1 MSKLQVDILESKSG
15 IGLTCT
21 PAELFYQ
28 RAFAWAAIDYPVTNT
43 YSIDQSFNISAVTFE
58 QTGRILF
65 TFENAAANDKYIV
78 VGMSGPGNNDTNT
91 NLILTIQPD
100 LRPNGSS
107 GITTTHFAVRNNTL
121 DLTSGQAAT
130 DRDYTAVAV
139 FGGF

>member
-28 RAFAWAAIDYPVTNT
+28 RAFAWAAVDYPVADT
-43 YSIDQSFNISAVTFE
+43 YSIDQSFNIIAVTFE
-58 QTGRILF
+58 QSGRVLF

-78 VGMSGPGNNDTNT
+78 LGMTGPGNNDANT
-91 NLILTIQPD
+91 NLVLQIQPE

-107 GITTTHFAVRNNTL
+107 GLTTTHFAIRNNSVST
-121 DLTSGQAAT
+121 TSRQT
-130 DRDYTAVAV
+130 PQDRDYTAVAV

>member
-28 RAFAWAAIDYPVTNT
+28 RAFAWAAVDYPVADT
-43 YSIDQSFNISAVTFE
+43 YSIDQSFNIIAVTFE
-58 QTGRILF
+58 QSGRVLF

-78 VGMSGPGNNDTNT
+78 LGMTGPGNNDANT
-91 NLILTIQPD
+91 NLVLQIQPE

-107 GITTTHFAVRNNTL
+107 GLTTTHFAIRNNSVST
-121 DLTSGQAAT
+121 TSGQT
-130 DRDYTAVAV
+130 PQDAV

>member
-28 RAFAWAAIDYPVTNT
+28 RAFAWAAVDYPVAET
-43 YSIDQSFNISAVTFE
+43 YSIDQSFNIIAVTFE
-58 QTGRILF
+58 QSGRVLF

-78 VGMSGPGNNDTNT
+78 LGMTGPGNNDANT
-91 NLILTIQPD
+91 NLVLQIQPE

-107 GITTTHFAVRNNTL
+107 GLTTTHFAIRNNSVST
-121 DLTSGQAAT
+121 TSGQT
-130 DRDYTAVAV
+130 PQDRDYTAVAV

>member
-28 RAFAWAAIDYPVTNT
+28 RAFAWAAVDYPEANT

-58 QTGRILF
+58 QSGRVLF

-78 VGMSGPGNNDTNT
+78 LGMSGPGNNDVNT
-91 NLILTIQPD
+91 NLILNIQPE

-107 GITTTHFAVRNNTL
+107 GITTTHFAIRNNTL
-121 DLTSGQAAT
+121 DLTSGQAPS

>member
-21 PAELFYQ
+21 PAELFHQ
-28 RAFAWAAIDYPVTNT
+28 RAFAWAAIDYPVT
-43 YSIDQSFNISAVTFE
+43 FE
-58 QTGRILF
+58 STGRMLF

-78 VGMSGPGNNDTNT
+78 LGMSGPGNTDANT
-91 NLILTIQPD
+91 NLVLNIQPG

-107 GITTTHFAVRNNTL
+107 GLTTTHFAVRNNTL
-121 DLTSGQAAT
+121 QLTSGQDPT

>member
-28 RAFAWAAIDYPVTNT
+28 RAFAWAAVDYPVADT
-43 YSIDQSFNISAVTFE
+43 YSIDQSFNIIAVTFE
-58 QTGRILF
+58 QSGRVLF

-78 VGMSGPGNNDTNT
+78 LGMTGPGNNDANT
-91 NLILTIQPD
+91 NLVLQIQPE

-107 GITTTHFAVRNNTL
+107 GLTTTHFAIRNNSVST
-121 DLTSGQAAT
+121 TSGQT
-130 DRDYTAVAV
+130 PQDRD
-139 FGGF
+139 

>member
-21 PAELFYQ
+21 PAELFHQ
-28 RAFAWAAIDYPVTNT
+28 RAFAWAAIDYPQAGT
-43 YSIDQSFNISAVTFE
+43 YSIDQSFNISAVTYE
-58 QTGRILF
+58 QSGRILF

-78 VGMSGPGNNDTNT
+78 LGMTGPGNNDANT
-91 NLILTIQPD
+91 NLVLQIQPD

-107 GITTTHFAVRNNTL
+107 GLTTTHFSVRNNTAST
-121 DLTSGQAAT
+121 TSGQEPS
-130 DRDYTAVAV
+130 DRDYTAVVV

>member
-21 PAELFYQ
+21 PAELFHQ
-28 RAFAWAAIDYPVTNT
+28 RAFAWAAIDYPEANT

-58 QTGRILF
+58 STGRMLF

-78 VGMSGPGNNDTNT
+78 LGMSGPGNNDSNP
-91 NLILTIQPD
+91 NLVLNIQPG

-107 GITTTHFAVRNNTL
+107 GLTTTHFAVRNNTL
-121 DLTSGQAAT
+121 QLTSGQDPT